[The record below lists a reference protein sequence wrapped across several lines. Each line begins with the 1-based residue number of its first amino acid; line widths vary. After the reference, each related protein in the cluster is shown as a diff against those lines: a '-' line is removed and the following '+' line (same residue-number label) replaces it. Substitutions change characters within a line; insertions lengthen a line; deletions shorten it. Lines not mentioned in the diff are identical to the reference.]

1 MAYKISRFVFASV
14 GYGLGIGIYLVFGIA
29 AALSGLMLW
38 KVFVSLDSTR
48 FPILSFGDLFLRV
61 YGVHSRRII
70 NVLQSFQM
78 FCSVCV
84 VVFGNAQLI
93 SQLAGPNMCFVVC
106 IVISMAVGMVSIFV
120 RSLQRIG
127 WICNLSVWLN
137 ITSFIIM

>member
-1 MAYKISRFVFASV
+1 
-14 GYGLGIGIYLVFGIA
+14 
-29 AALSGLMLW
+29 MLW

-61 YGVHSRRII
+61 FGVQSRRII
-70 NVLQSFQM
+70 NILQSLQM

-93 SQLAGPNMCFVVC
+93 SQLAGPNLCFVAC
-106 IVISMAVGMVSIFV
+106 IAISMAVGMVSIFV

-127 WICNLSVWLN
+127 WICNLAVWLN